1 MTIAPTPLHGRRAP
15 HHHQF
20 ALAAILVLLIA
31 VAVVL
36 LIRYD
41 VFQGSSSS
49 SGVQGSGVAA
59 TQTRELASFSAV
71 ELAGSNVVT
80 IRVGEKQSVVVRAD
94 DNLLDR
100 VTTEVQSGNLVIGNT
115 VGSFTTESPMSV
127 EITIPSLD
135 ALTLTG
141 SGVVAATGIETPSL
155 TVTLSGS
162 GALRASGTATQLDV
176 TLGGSGDA
184 QLEQLIASDVRAVV
198 SGSTRSFARRRC
210 RAGCATAIARAS
222 PAGDLLS
229 AAAPRSG
236 CTTSATP
243 SLRDRSR
250 ALRRRRPSRR

>member
-80 IRVGEKQSVVVRAD
+80 IRVGEKQSVVVQAD

-135 ALTLTG
+135 ADPHG
-141 SGVVAATGIETPSL
+141 
-155 TVTLSGS
+155 
-162 GALRASGTATQLDV
+162 
-176 TLGGSGDA
+176 
-184 QLEQLIASDVRAVV
+184 
-198 SGSTRSFARRRC
+198 
-210 RAGCATAIARAS
+210 
-222 PAGDLLS
+222 
-229 AAAPRSG
+229 
-236 CTTSATP
+236 
-243 SLRDRSR
+243 
-250 ALRRRRPSRR
+250 

>member
-1 MTIAPTPLHGRRAP
+1 MTIAPTPPHGRRAP

-184 QLEQLIASDVRAVV
+184 QLEQLIASDARAVV
-198 SGSTRSFARRRC
+198 SGSGRIVVT
-210 RAGCATAIARAS
+210 ATQSLDAS
-222 PAGDLLS
+222 VPGIGSIVYSGNPKEVATSITGTGSIS
-229 AAAPRSG
+229 AK
-236 CTTSATP
+236 
-243 SLRDRSR
+243 
-250 ALRRRRPSRR
+250 

>member
-1 MTIAPTPLHGRRAP
+1 MTIAPTPLHDRRAP

-80 IRVGEKQSVVVRAD
+80 IRVGEKQSVVVQAD

-184 QLEQLIASDVRAVV
+184 QLEQLLRA
-198 SGSTRSFARRRC
+198 TCARS
-210 RAGCATAIARAS
+210 
-222 PAGDLLS
+222 
-229 AAAPRSG
+229 
-236 CTTSATP
+236 
-243 SLRDRSR
+243 
-250 ALRRRRPSRR
+250 